1 MDKSQIA
8 SKSHLNATL
17 RWVDLTVALVMV
29 HKGMQLERGLRST
42 LVEDRL
48 NRWRGNRTLEWK
60 PTAYDIDQLVEAT
73 TRWAFDEMEMPVFE
87 AADEPSV
94 PGMLP
99 GEANE

>member
-1 MDKSQIA
+1 MDKSKIA
-8 SKSHLNATL
+8 SKSHFNATL

-29 HKGMQLERGLRST
+29 HKGMTLENDMRRT

-48 NRWRGNRTLEWK
+48 NRWRGNRSMEWQ

-73 TRWAFDEMEMPVFE
+73 TRWSFDEMQLPVFE

-99 GEANE
+99 GETGE

>member
-1 MDKSQIA
+1 VDKSKVA
-8 SKSHLNATL
+8 SKSHFNATL

-29 HKGMQLERGLRST
+29 HKGMTLESETRRT
-42 LVEDRL
+42 LVEERI
-48 NRWRGNRTLEWK
+48 NRWRGNRSMDWQ

-73 TRWAFDEMEMPVFE
+73 TRWSFDEMQMPVVE

-99 GEANE
+99 GETGE